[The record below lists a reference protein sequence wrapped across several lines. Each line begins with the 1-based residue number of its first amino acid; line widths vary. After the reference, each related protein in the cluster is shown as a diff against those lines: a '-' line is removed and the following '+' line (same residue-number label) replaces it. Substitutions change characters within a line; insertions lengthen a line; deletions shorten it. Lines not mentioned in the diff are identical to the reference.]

1 MPGNLVALARAYSR
15 AASAASL
22 AAVNAEAEAQLT
34 VPVSNL
40 FVGVA
45 EAGGLGELQLIRE
58 TRLDRTRPDFA
69 AIHIVGSHRYQKGFV
84 ELKAPEVSVHV
95 TEWRGRNA
103 QQWEKMKDEA
113 EVLIVCNGL
122 QAQLY
127 QNGNPVGPVAAL
139 PFDDPDSWSS
149 DGLIAFLR
157 RFLELRPSPVT
168 RVTDLS
174 RRLAYRTADLRDGLL
189 WLLGQEGVAA
199 DAAKGSL
206 AAWRRHVSPIATN
219 KDFADGISQV
229 IAYGM
234 VLAALASTEADAD
247 QDEHLTVAEARA
259 AIRPFSPVLAAA
271 FAPLVDKPAL
281 FDAVEVE
288 LGALETLVSAI
299 DPARINA
306 SADPRG
312 DPWLYFYEDFLAIY
326 DPDERRQAGVYFTP
340 VDIVGAM
347 TSMTGHLLVNRL
359 GRSLG
364 FADSSVVT
372 LDPAAGTGTF
382 PLAVIDKAVERALAR
397 RGRAGEEQAAV
408 NLGRNLFAFELL
420 PGPYSV
426 AHLRLTQRLRR
437 LSENRVEE
445 ARVILTDTLESPLE
459 EPSAAELFGDAEV
472 LAAEQ
477 ERARSVKL
485 DQRVTVVI
493 GNPPYRRVG
502 RSIRGR
508 GSGGWVIDGPVPGRP
523 SEDQSLFADILD
535 VARVHTVF
543 SHHASLYNLYVYFW
557 RWAIW
562 KAFEAHG
569 EGPGVVSFITA
580 SSWLHGPGFVGLR
593 QLVRETCDEVWII
606 DLGGDNYGAN
616 PEENVFA
623 IGTPVA
629 VVTMVRDGATDRNSP
644 AEIHY
649 RRVTGTTEAK
659 LSTMRAL
666 ANADNPFAGEWTK
679 APSEW
684 RAKFIPSTG
693 DAQWGDMPLVTD
705 LFPWQQP
712 GCKFNRTW
720 PIAPSEDL
728 LRRRWDRFANAS
740 PAERPA
746 LFVTASS
753 GRDITTKVAGL
764 AKLADVQP
772 DDPSRPITRYGF
784 HSFDRQFAFD
794 DPRMAK
800 TDSPSLWQSMSERQ
814 LYLSSIFTSTISA
827 GPALTATAHPPD
839 LHFFNGRGGK
849 DIIPLW
855 RDAAATQ
862 PNITAGLVRL
872 LGQRFGRGEG
882 VPPPNVENLAAYCYA
897 LLSAS
902 AYQERFAVELQTPGL
917 RVPLTANGDL
927 WKATVEV
934 GRELLWLHTYAE
946 RFRDQDADRGREV
959 PDVEG
964 IGWTRAVTRIPRDMS
979 EMSYDPDSGV
989 LTVGDGEVSGVR
1001 PDVWAYSVSGMPV
1014 LSKWLGYRTAKG
1026 AGRAASSSSG
1036 LDRIRPSEWH
1046 DDWNDELLDLIRV
1059 LTLTLDRQ
1067 AELETLLDRICN
1079 GPLIPASILPVPT
1092 EDERRPPET
1101 IARF

>member
-1 MPGNLVALARAYSR
+1 MPEILRLARAYSE
-15 AASAASL
+15 AARAASL
-22 AAVNAEAEAQLT
+22 AAVDAEAEAQLT

-40 FVGVA
+40 FVGLA
-45 EAGGLGELQLIRE
+45 EAAELGKLQLIRE

-69 AIHIVGSHRYQKGFV
+69 AIHVVRAHRYQKGFI
-84 ELKAPEVSVHV
+84 ELKAPGVSIDA
-95 TEWRGRNA
+95 TQWRGRNA

-122 QAQLY
+122 EAQLY
-127 QNGNPVGPVAAL
+127 QNGSVVGATATL
-139 PFDDPDSWSS
+139 PFENPESWSS
-149 DGLIAFLR
+149 EGLIALLR
-157 RFLELRPSPVT
+157 RFLELRPRPVT

-174 RRLAYRTADLRDGLL
+174 QRLAHRTADLRDRLL
-189 WLLGQEGVAA
+189 WLLKQDGVAA
-199 DAAKGSL
+199 EAAQGSL
-206 AAWRRHVSPIATN
+206 GAWRRHVSPIATD

-234 VLAALASTEADAD
+234 VLAALAGSDQDAD
-247 QDEHLTVAEARA
+247 HDDHLTVAEARA

-271 FAPLVDKPAL
+271 FAPLVDKRDL

-299 DPARINA
+299 EPDRIGA
-306 SADPRG
+306 SADRRG
-312 DPWLYFYEDFLAIY
+312 DPWLYFYEDFLEIY
-326 DPDERRQAGVYFTP
+326 DPEERRQAGVYFTP

-347 TSMTGHLLVNRL
+347 TAMTEHLLINRL
-359 GRSLG
+359 GRPLG
-364 FADSSVVT
+364 FADSAVVT

-382 PLAVIDKAVERALAR
+382 PLAVIDRAVERAVAR
-397 RGRAGEEQAAV
+397 RGDAGEEQAAV

-437 LSENRVEE
+437 LSGNRVEE

-477 ERARSVKL
+477 ERARGVKL

-502 RSIRGR
+502 RDIRGR
-508 GSGGWVIDGPVPGRP
+508 GSGGWVVDGAVPGR
-523 SEDQSLFADILD
+523 EDDAQSLFDDILD
-535 VARVHTVF
+535 VAREHTIF

-557 RWAIW
+557 RWSIW

-569 EGPGVVSFITA
+569 PGPGIVSFITA

-593 QLVRETCDEVWII
+593 QVVRQTCDEAWVI

-629 VVTMVRDGATDRNSP
+629 VVTIVRDASSQRDSP
-644 AEIHY
+644 ACVHY
-649 RRVTGTTEAK
+649 RRVRGTTEDK
-659 LSTMRAL
+659 LTAMRAI
-666 ANADNPFAGEWTK
+666 ARAPDPFAGEWIE
-679 APSEW
+679 APSGW
-684 RAKFIPSTG
+684 RAPFVPSTG
-693 DAQWGDMPLVTD
+693 DADWEDMPRITD

-712 GCKFNRTW
+712 GCKFGRTW
-720 PIAPSEDL
+720 PIAPSVDL
-728 LRRRWDRFANAS
+728 LEGRWERFAAS
-740 PAERPA
+740 LPSERPG
-746 LFVTASS
+746 LFMTANS
-753 GRDITTKVAGL
+753 GRSITTKVADFP
-764 AKLADVQP
+764 KLAEVQRGDV
-772 DDPSRPITRYGF
+772 SRPIVRYGF
-784 HSFDRQFAFD
+784 RSFDRQFAFN

-800 TDSPSLWQSMSERQ
+800 TDSPSLWQSYSERQ
-814 LYLSSIFTSTISA
+814 IYLSSIFTSTISG

-855 RDAAATQ
+855 RDAGATQ
-862 PNITAGLVRL
+862 PNMTAGLARL
-872 LGQRFGRGEG
+872 LGERFGRRDGT
-882 VPPPNVENLAAYCYA
+882 PLPDVENLAAYCYA

-902 AYQERFAVELQTPGL
+902 AYQEHFAVELQTPGL
-917 RVPLTANGDL
+917 HVPLTADRQL
-927 WKATVEV
+927 WREAVEA
-934 GRELLWLHTYAE
+934 GRGLLWLHTYAE
-946 RFRDQDADRGREV
+946 RFRDSSVGRSAEV
-959 PDVEG
+959 QHVEG

-979 EMSYDPDSGV
+979 EVGYDPEAGV
-989 LTVGDGEVSGVR
+989 LSIGDGLVGGVR
-1001 PDVWAYSVSGMPV
+1001 PDAWSYSVSGMAV
-1014 LSKWLGYRTAKG
+1014 LPKWLGYRTAKG
-1026 AGRAASSSSG
+1026 AGRSTSSSSG
-1036 LDRIRPSEWH
+1036 LDRIRPTEWH
-1046 DDWNDELLDLIRV
+1046 DEWNDELLDLIRV

-1067 AELETLLDRICN
+1067 AELEDLLNRICD
-1079 GPLIPASILPVPT
+1079 GPLIPASELPVPS
-1092 EDERRPPET
+1092 EEERQPPAT